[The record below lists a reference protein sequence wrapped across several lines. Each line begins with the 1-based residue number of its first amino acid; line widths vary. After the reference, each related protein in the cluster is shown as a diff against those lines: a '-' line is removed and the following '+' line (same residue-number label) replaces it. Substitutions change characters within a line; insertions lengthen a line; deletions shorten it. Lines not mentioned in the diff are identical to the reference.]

1 MQGYTGF
8 CTIRISRGYITKEVG
23 SLTDMDNKEANTIKG
38 TDKGFAVSAAMVIAS
53 AVLWGLYGTFVT
65 ILTSMGLARNALVF
79 LRMLGTSLPVGL
91 LICATD
97 RNAFRVR
104 KEDIPLFICNGL
116 FSLLFFT
123 FCYTAAIKVTKI
135 ATAAA
140 LLYTAPA
147 IVMVLSAILF
157 HEKMNA
163 RKIFCCLLA
172 VAGCAFAS
180 GLGGELF
187 AGGILSGSA
196 GSAGS
201 AASAA
206 ASNSSLITPTGLLL
220 GLGAGLG
227 YALYSIF
234 SRIILNRGYSVYTN
248 VFYSFGVAMLGFLVL
263 SVMDGSIGQVFDSPS
278 RTALALLCGLLTGSM
293 AYVLY
298 TAGMKGMET
307 SRAAQLTTI
316 EPVTAALLGS
326 LLFHQPLSFWEIVG
340 IVMVVGSVV
349 LMNAGQ

>member
-8 CTIRISRGYITKEVG
+8 CTIRISRGYITMEVG

-65 ILTSMGLARNALVF
+65 VLTSMGLDRNALVF

-147 IVMVLSAILF
+147 IVMVLSAVLF
-157 HEKMNA
+157 HERMNA
-163 RKIFCCLLA
+163 RKVFCCLLA

-187 AGGILSGSA
+187 AGDVLSGSA
-196 GSAGS
+196 
-201 AASAA
+201 AAS
-206 ASNSSLITPTGLLL
+206 SGSLITPAGLLL

-263 SVMDGSIGQVFDSPS
+263 SVMDGSVGQVFDSPS

-326 LLFHQPLSFWEIVG
+326 LLFHQPLSVWEIVG

-349 LMNAGQ
+349 LMNAGA

>member
-1 MQGYTGF
+1 
-8 CTIRISRGYITKEVG
+8 
-23 SLTDMDNKEANTIKG
+23 
-38 TDKGFAVSAAMVIAS
+38 MVIAS

-65 ILTSMGLARNALVF
+65 ILTSMGLDCNALVF

-97 RNAFRVR
+97 HSAFRVR
-104 KEDIPLFICNGL
+104 RADIPLFICNGL

-147 IVMVLSAILF
+147 IVMVLSAVLF
-157 HEKMNA
+157 HERMNA
-163 RKIFCCLLA
+163 RKVFCCLLA

-187 AGGILSGSA
+187 AGGAAS
-196 GSAGS
+196 GS

-263 SVMDGSIGQVFDSPS
+263 SVMEGSIGQVVESPS
-278 RTALALLCGLLTGSM
+278 RTALALLCGLLTGSL

-326 LLFHQPLSFWEIVG
+326 LLFHQPLSVWEIVG

-349 LMNAGQ
+349 LMNAGA

>member
-1 MQGYTGF
+1 M
-8 CTIRISRGYITKEVG
+8 
-23 SLTDMDNKEANTIKG
+23 NKSSNS
-38 TDKGFAVSAAMVIAS
+38 FAASAAMVIAS

-65 ILTSMGLARNALVF
+65 ILTSMGLSGNALVF
-79 LRMLGTSLPVGL
+79 LRMFATSIPVGA

-97 RNAFRVR
+97 RSAFRVR
-104 KEDIPLFICNGL
+104 PADIPLFIANGL
-116 FSLLFFT
+116 LSLLFFT
-123 FCYTAAIKVTKI
+123 SCYTAAIKVTKI

-157 HEKMNA
+157 GERMTA
-163 RKIFCCLLA
+163 RKVLCCLLA
-172 VAGCAFAS
+172 VVGCAFAS
-180 GLGGELF
+180 GIGGVLF
-187 AGGILSGSA
+187 AGGGAA
-196 GSAGS
+196 GF
-201 AASAA
+201 
-206 ASNSSLITPTGLLL
+206 ITPAGLLL

-248 VFYSFGVAMLGFLVL
+248 VFYSFGVAMIGFFVL
-263 SVMDGSIGQVFDSPS
+263 ACLDGSIGQVFENPA
-278 RTALALLCGLLTGSM
+278 RTALALLCGLLTGSL

-298 TAGMKGMET
+298 TTGMKGMET

-326 LLFHQPLSFWEIVG
+326 FLFHQPLSGWEIAG
-340 IVMVVGSVV
+340 IVMVVASVV
-349 LMNAGQ
+349 LMNTGD

>member
-1 MQGYTGF
+1 
-8 CTIRISRGYITKEVG
+8 
-23 SLTDMDNKEANTIKG
+23 MDNKEANTIKG

-65 ILTSMGLARNALVF
+65 ILTSMGLDRNALVF

-180 GLGGELF
+180 GLGG
-187 AGGILSGSA
+187 
-196 GSAGS
+196 
-201 AASAA
+201 
-206 ASNSSLITPTGLLL
+206 L

-263 SVMDGSIGQVFDSPS
+263 SVMDGSVGQVFDSPS

-326 LLFHQPLSFWEIVG
+326 LLFHQPLSVWEIVG

-349 LMNAGQ
+349 LMNAGA

>member
-1 MQGYTGF
+1 
-8 CTIRISRGYITKEVG
+8 
-23 SLTDMDNKEANTIKG
+23 MDNIKATTIKG
-38 TDKGFAVSAAMVIAS
+38 SDKGFAVSAAMVIAS

-65 ILTSMGLARNALVF
+65 ILTSMGLSRNALVF
-79 LRMLGTSLPVGL
+79 LRMVGTSLPVGL
-91 LICATD
+91 LICSTD
-97 RNAFRVR
+97 RKAFRVR
-104 KEDIPLFICNGL
+104 KADIPFFICNGL

-163 RKIFCCLLA
+163 RKVFCCLLA
-172 VAGCAFAS
+172 VVGCAFAS

-187 AGGILSGSA
+187 AGGALSGSA
-196 GSAGS
+196 GSAATSSG
-201 AASAA
+201 
-206 ASNSSLITPTGLLL
+206 SLITPAGLLL

-248 VFYSFGVAMLGFLVL
+248 VFYSFGVAMIGFFVL
-263 SVMDGSIGQVFDSPS
+263 SVMEGSIGQVAESPS
-278 RTALALLCGLLTGSM
+278 RTALALLCGLLTGSF

-298 TAGMKGMET
+298 TTGMKGMET

-326 LLFHQPLSFWEIVG
+326 LLFHQPLSVWEIVG

-349 LMNAGQ
+349 LMNAGA

>member
-1 MQGYTGF
+1 MEHT
-8 CTIRISRGYITKEVG
+8 TINSTPGK
-23 SLTDMDNKEANTIKG
+23 S
-38 TDKGFAVSAAMVIAS
+38 FAVSAAMVIAS
-53 AVLWGLYGTFVT
+53 AILWGLYGTFVT
-65 ILTSMGLARNALVF
+65 ILTSMGLSRNALVF
-79 LRMLGTSLPVGL
+79 LRMLGTSIPVGL

-97 RNAFRVR
+97 RKAFRVR
-104 KEDIPLFICNGL
+104 KADIPLFLCNGL
-116 FSLLFFT
+116 LSLLFFT

-163 RKIFCCLLA
+163 RKVFCCLLA
-172 VAGCAFAS
+172 VVGCAFAS

-187 AGGILSGSA
+187 AGG
-196 GSAGS
+196 
-201 AASAA
+201 AASG
-206 ASNSSLITPTGLLL
+206 SLITPAGLLL

-248 VFYSFGVAMLGFLVL
+248 VFYSFGVAMIGFFVL
-263 SVMDGSIGQVFDSPS
+263 SVMDGSIGQVWESPS
-278 RTALALLCGLLTGSM
+278 RTALALLCGLLTGSF

-298 TAGMKGMET
+298 TTGMKGMET

-340 IVMVVGSVV
+340 IVMVVSSVV
-349 LMNAGQ
+349 LMNAGA

>member
-65 ILTSMGLARNALVF
+65 ILTSMGLDRNALVF

-104 KEDIPLFICNGL
+104 RADIPLFICNGL

-187 AGGILSGSA
+187 AGGVLS

-206 ASNSSLITPTGLLL
+206 ASSGSLITPAGLLL

-248 VFYSFGVAMLGFLVL
+248 VFYSGLPRALCHGWQCRAGF
-263 SVMDGSIGQVFDSPS
+263 
-278 RTALALLCGLLTGSM
+278 
-293 AYVLY
+293 
-298 TAGMKGMET
+298 
-307 SRAAQLTTI
+307 
-316 EPVTAALLGS
+316 
-326 LLFHQPLSFWEIVG
+326 
-340 IVMVVGSVV
+340 
-349 LMNAGQ
+349 

>member
-1 MQGYTGF
+1 MDHTEV
-8 CTIRISRGYITKEVG
+8 TINHNAGKRFAISA
-23 SLTDMDNKEANTIKG
+23 S
-38 TDKGFAVSAAMVIAS
+38 MVIAS
-53 AVLWGLYGTFVT
+53 AILWGLYGTFVT
-65 ILTSMGLARNALVF
+65 ILTSMGLSRNALVF
-79 LRMLGTSLPVGL
+79 LRMLGTSIPVGL

-97 RNAFRVR
+97 RRAFRVR
-104 KEDIPLFICNGL
+104 RTDFPLFICNGL

-163 RKIFCCLLA
+163 RKVFCCLLA
-172 VAGCAFAS
+172 VVGCAFAS

-187 AGGILSGSA
+187 AGG
-196 GSAGS
+196 
-201 AASAA
+201 AASG
-206 ASNSSLITPTGLLL
+206 SLITPAGLLL

-248 VFYSFGVAMLGFLVL
+248 VFYSFGVAMLGFFVL
-263 SVMDGSIGQVFDSPS
+263 SVMDGSIGQVAESPS
-278 RTALALLCGLLTGSM
+278 RTALALLCGLLTGSF

-298 TAGMKGMET
+298 TTGMKGMET

-326 LLFHQPLSFWEIVG
+326 LLFHQPLSLWEIAG

-349 LMNAGQ
+349 LMNAGA

>member
-1 MQGYTGF
+1 
-8 CTIRISRGYITKEVG
+8 
-23 SLTDMDNKEANTIKG
+23 MDNKEANTIKG

-65 ILTSMGLARNALVF
+65 ILTSMGLDRNALVF

-187 AGGILSGSA
+187 AGGVLSGSA
-196 GSAGS
+196 GSA
-201 AASAA
+201 AS
-206 ASNSSLITPTGLLL
+206 SGSLITPAGLLL

-263 SVMDGSIGQVFDSPS
+263 SVMDGSVGQVFDSPS

-326 LLFHQPLSFWEIVG
+326 LLFHQPLSVWEIVG

-349 LMNAGQ
+349 LMNAGA

>member
-1 MQGYTGF
+1 MDHTEV
-8 CTIRISRGYITKEVG
+8 TINHNAGKSFAISA
-23 SLTDMDNKEANTIKG
+23 S
-38 TDKGFAVSAAMVIAS
+38 MVIAS
-53 AVLWGLYGTFVT
+53 AILWGLYGTFVT
-65 ILTSMGLARNALVF
+65 ILTSMGLSRNALVF
-79 LRMLGTSLPVGL
+79 LRMLGTSIPVGL

-97 RNAFRVR
+97 RKAFRVR
-104 KEDIPLFICNGL
+104 KADIPLFLCNGL
-116 FSLLFFT
+116 LSLLFFT

-163 RKIFCCLLA
+163 RKVFCCLLA
-172 VAGCAFAS
+172 VVGCAFAS

-187 AGGILSGSA
+187 AGGTASG
-196 GSAGS
+196 
-201 AASAA
+201 
-206 ASNSSLITPTGLLL
+206 SLITPAGLLL

-248 VFYSFGVAMLGFLVL
+248 VFYSFGVAMLGFFVL
-263 SVMDGSIGQVFDSPS
+263 SVMDGSIGQVAESPS
-278 RTALALLCGLLTGSM
+278 RTALALLCGLLTGSF

-298 TAGMKGMET
+298 TTGMKGMET

-326 LLFHQPLSFWEIVG
+326 LLFHQPLSLWEIAG

-349 LMNAGQ
+349 LMNAGA

>member
-1 MQGYTGF
+1 MEHT
-8 CTIRISRGYITKEVG
+8 TINSTSGK
-23 SLTDMDNKEANTIKG
+23 S
-38 TDKGFAVSAAMVIAS
+38 FAVSAAMVIAS
-53 AVLWGLYGTFVT
+53 AILWGLYGTFVT
-65 ILTSMGLARNALVF
+65 ILTSMGLSGNALVF
-79 LRMLGTSLPVGL
+79 LRMLGTSIPVGL

-97 RNAFRVR
+97 RKAFRVR
-104 KEDIPLFICNGL
+104 KADIPLFLCNGL
-116 FSLLFFT
+116 LSLLFFT
-123 FCYTAAIKVTKI
+123 SCYTAAIKVTKI

-147 IVMVLSAILF
+147 IVMVLSAVLF

-163 RKIFCCLLA
+163 RKVFCCLLA
-172 VAGCAFAS
+172 VVGCAFAS

-187 AGGILSGSA
+187 AGG
-196 GSAGS
+196 
-201 AASAA
+201 AASG
-206 ASNSSLITPTGLLL
+206 SLITPAGLLL

-248 VFYSFGVAMLGFLVL
+248 VFYSFGVAMLGFFVL
-263 SVMDGSIGQVFDSPS
+263 SVMDGSIGQVAESPS
-278 RTALALLCGLLTGSM
+278 RTALALLCGLLTGSF

-298 TAGMKGMET
+298 TTGMKGMET

-326 LLFHQPLSFWEIVG
+326 LLFHQPLSLWEIAG

-349 LMNAGQ
+349 LMNAGA

>member
-1 MQGYTGF
+1 
-8 CTIRISRGYITKEVG
+8 
-23 SLTDMDNKEANTIKG
+23 MDHKEAAVNHTA
-38 TDKGFAVSAAMVIAS
+38 DKSFAVSAAMVIAS
-53 AVLWGLYGTFVT
+53 AILWGLYGTFVT
-65 ILTSMGLARNALVF
+65 ILTSMGLSGNALVF

-97 RNAFRVR
+97 RRAFRVR
-104 KEDIPLFICNGL
+104 RADFPLFICNGL

-123 FCYTAAIKVTKI
+123 SCYTAAIKVTKI

-147 IVMVLSAILF
+147 IVMVLSAVLF
-157 HEKMNA
+157 RETMNA
-163 RKIFCCLLA
+163 RKVFCCLLA
-172 VAGCAFAS
+172 VVGCAFAS

-187 AGGILSGSA
+187 AGG
-196 GSAGS
+196 
-201 AASAA
+201 AASG
-206 ASNSSLITPTGLLL
+206 SLITPAGLLL

-248 VFYSFGVAMLGFLVL
+248 VFYSFGVAMLGFFVL
-263 SVMDGSIGQVFDSPS
+263 SVMDGSIGQVAESPS
-278 RTALALLCGLLTGSM
+278 RTALALLCGLLTGSF

-298 TAGMKGMET
+298 TTGMKGMET

-326 LLFHQPLSFWEIVG
+326 LLFHQPLSLWEIAG

-349 LMNAGQ
+349 LMNAGD

>member
-1 MQGYTGF
+1 MEHT
-8 CTIRISRGYITKEVG
+8 TINSTSGK
-23 SLTDMDNKEANTIKG
+23 S
-38 TDKGFAVSAAMVIAS
+38 FAVSAAMVIAS
-53 AVLWGLYGTFVT
+53 AILWGLYGTFVT
-65 ILTSMGLARNALVF
+65 ILTSMGLSRNALVF
-79 LRMLGTSLPVGL
+79 LRMLGTSIPVGL

-97 RNAFRVR
+97 RKAFRVR
-104 KEDIPLFICNGL
+104 KADIPLFLCNGL
-116 FSLLFFT
+116 LSLLFFT

-163 RKIFCCLLA
+163 RKVFCCLLA
-172 VAGCAFAS
+172 VVGCAFAS
-180 GLGGELF
+180 GLGAELF
-187 AGGILSGSA
+187 AGG
-196 GSAGS
+196 
-201 AASAA
+201 AASG
-206 ASNSSLITPTGLLL
+206 SLITPAGLLL

-248 VFYSFGVAMLGFLVL
+248 VFYSFGVAMLGFFVL
-263 SVMDGSIGQVFDSPS
+263 SVMDGSIGQVAESPS
-278 RTALALLCGLLTGSM
+278 RTALALLCGLLTGSF

-298 TAGMKGMET
+298 TTGMKGMET

-349 LMNAGQ
+349 LMNAGA

>member
-1 MQGYTGF
+1 MDHTEV
-8 CTIRISRGYITKEVG
+8 TINHNAGKSFAISA
-23 SLTDMDNKEANTIKG
+23 S
-38 TDKGFAVSAAMVIAS
+38 MVIAS
-53 AVLWGLYGTFVT
+53 AILWGLYGTFVT
-65 ILTSMGLARNALVF
+65 ILTSMGLSGNALVF
-79 LRMLGTSLPVGL
+79 LRMLGTLLPVGL

-97 RNAFRVR
+97 RSAFRVR
-104 KEDIPLFICNGL
+104 RADLPLFICNGL

-123 FCYTAAIKVTKI
+123 SCYTAAIKVTKI

-147 IVMVLSAILF
+147 IVMVLSAVLF
-157 HEKMNA
+157 RETMNA
-163 RKIFCCLLA
+163 RKVFCCLLA
-172 VAGCAFAS
+172 VVGCAFAS

-187 AGGILSGSA
+187 AGG
-196 GSAGS
+196 
-201 AASAA
+201 AASG
-206 ASNSSLITPTGLLL
+206 SLITPAGLLL

-248 VFYSFGVAMLGFLVL
+248 VFYSFGVAMLGFFVL
-263 SVMDGSIGQVFDSPS
+263 SVMDGSIGQVAESPS
-278 RTALALLCGLLTGSM
+278 RTALALLCGLLTGSF

-298 TAGMKGMET
+298 TTGMKGMET

>member
-140 LLYTAPA
+140 LLYT
-147 IVMVLSAILF
+147 VLSAILF

-187 AGGILSGSA
+187 AGGVLS

-206 ASNSSLITPTGLLL
+206 ASSGSLITPAGLLL

-263 SVMDGSIGQVFDSPS
+263 SVMDGSIGQVFDNPS

-349 LMNAGQ
+349 LMNAGA